1 MMRERNIFINVPYE
15 LVEPNVKRIVSM
27 DVGIEIYLENNL
39 IEDIGE
45 HQVGDLA
52 KKLKDNGIDCTC
64 HAPYMDLSPGGKDR
78 KVRQITV
85 EKLKRSLE
93 LAQILEAKNLVCHTG
108 FSKWYFDGNVD
119 LWFKNSVLTWTEVLK
134 EKEESLSLVIENVF
148 EDAPDPLIELIK
160 YFKGKLFFCFDT
172 GHFNI
177 FSKTSLDKWLSPLR
191 EHIREFH
198 LHDNYGTDD
207 DHLPIGRGNFSFR
220 ELKEFIRG
228 LPSPHLYFV
237 AEVHEESLALE
248 SIKNLREFLS

>member
-1 MMRERNIFINVPYE
+1 
-15 LVEPNVKRIVSM
+15 
-27 DVGIEIYLENNL
+27 
-39 IEDIGE
+39 
-45 HQVGDLA
+45 
-52 KKLKDNGIDCTC
+52 
-64 HAPYMDLSPGGKDR
+64 
-78 KVRQITV
+78 
-85 EKLKRSLE
+85 
-93 LAQILEAKNLVCHTG
+93 
-108 FSKWYFDGNVD
+108 
-119 LWFKNSVLTWTEVLK
+119 
-134 EKEESLSLVIENVF
+134 
-148 EDAPDPLIELIK
+148 LIELIK